1 MLALASAALAPHCRA
16 PAGCAGPAPGL
27 LPLCTHCGAA
37 YACPRAAVT
46 SLLCGIATCGI
57 AGFPAGWTCGTTPVS
72 QKFPLAPPTFAGD
85 PRSRWGPRRRSPTR
99 RPHTTPSKPSAA
111 HAAAG
116 KPTAHERPANRL
128 RRQEPPPRRPR
139 PAERER
145 SPRRPASR
153 HPPSPRRQALRP
165 APKAKPSPAA
175 NAQGH
180 SSPES
185 SAPAGALHHKLVRAT
200 AALKKDFAKL
210 QSSLR
215 KLRGQGTESFDA
227 LYELVGQILASDPPL
242 YVGGG
247 YKTKEAFIAAELPGE
262 TLRSVQRNVLVARC
276 FSPEEEAKHGIAFL
290 EEVALYTKELTAA
303 EQPPPA
309 IHLDK
314 LTLTLP
320 GKAGATLRKKASAA
334 TIDDVRQAR
343 RSLRKGAATRRDA
356 SPIETALRAA
366 LGEQKALSAV
376 TVRATKDHAAFGN
389 VPVAELASFAKAV
402 GKAKL
407 PPS

>member
-1 MLALASAALAPHCRA
+1 M
-16 PAGCAGPAPGL
+16 
-27 LPLCTHCGAA
+27 
-37 YACPRAAVT
+37 
-46 SLLCGIATCGI
+46 
-57 AGFPAGWTCGTTPVS
+57 GTT
-72 QKFPLAPPTFAGD
+72 KTKPTTT
-85 PRSRWGPRRRSPTR
+85 ST
-99 RPHTTPSKPSAA
+99 TTPSKPSAPKPA
-111 HAAAG
+111 ASKPSAAQKSAAG
-116 KPTAHERPANRL
+116 KPSAAPKLAANKPSA
-128 RRQEPPPRRPR
+128 QEP
-139 PAERER
+139 
-145 SPRRPASR
+145 S
-153 HPPSPRRQALRP
+153 L
-165 APKAKPSPAA
+165 AA
-175 NAQGH
+175 NAR
-180 SSPES
+180 SSSRS
-185 SAPAGALHHKLVRAT
+185 SAAGALHHKLVRAT
-200 AALKKDFAKL
+200 ATLKKDFAKL

-376 TVRATKDHAAFGN
+376 TVRATKDHASFGN
-389 VPVAELASFAKAV
+389 VPVAELASFARAV

>member
-1 MLALASAALAPHCRA
+1 M
-16 PAGCAGPAPGL
+16 
-27 LPLCTHCGAA
+27 
-37 YACPRAAVT
+37 
-46 SLLCGIATCGI
+46 
-57 AGFPAGWTCGTTPVS
+57 
-72 QKFPLAPPTFAGD
+72 
-85 PRSRWGPRRRSPTR
+85 
-99 RPHTTPSKPSAA
+99 
-111 HAAAG
+111 
-116 KPTAHERPANRL
+116 
-128 RRQEPPPRRPR
+128 
-139 PAERER
+139 
-145 SPRRPASR
+145 
-153 HPPSPRRQALRP
+153 
-165 APKAKPSPAA
+165 
-175 NAQGH
+175 
-180 SSPES
+180 
-185 SAPAGALHHKLVRAT
+185 
-200 AALKKDFAKL
+200 
-210 QSSLR
+210 
-215 KLRGQGTESFDA
+215 
-227 LYELVGQILASDPPL
+227 
-242 YVGGG
+242 
-247 YKTKEAFIAAELPGE
+247 
-262 TLRSVQRNVLVARC
+262 ARC

-303 EQPPPA
+303 EEPPPA

-389 VPVAELASFAKAV
+389 VPVAELASFARAV

>member
-1 MLALASAALAPHCRA
+1 MGNTKTKPN
-16 PAGCAGPAPGL
+16 
-27 LPLCTHCGAA
+27 
-37 YACPRAAVT
+37 
-46 SLLCGIATCGI
+46 AT
-57 AGFPAGWTCGTTPVS
+57 PTPVS
-72 QKFPLAPPTFAGD
+72 
-85 PRSRWGPRRRSPTR
+85 
-99 RPHTTPSKPSAA
+99 SKPSAA
-111 HAAAG
+111 HPAAI
-116 KPTAHERPANRL
+116 K
-128 RRQEPPPRRPR
+128 
-139 PAERER
+139 
-145 SPRRPASR
+145 
-153 HPPSPRRQALRP
+153 P
-165 APKAKPSPAA
+165 APHEAALAKTTSKKVAPSRAGTKPAPAKPSPAKPA
-175 NAQGH
+175 PTVKPTPAAKPNATPKPTSH
-180 SSPES
+180 TAPEA
-185 SAPAGALHHKLVRAT
+185 SAKPAGALHHKLVRAT

-376 TVRATKDHAAFGN
+376 TVRATKDHASFGN
-389 VPVAELASFAKAV
+389 VPVAELASFARAV

>member
-1 MLALASAALAPHCRA
+1 ML
-16 PAGCAGPAPGL
+16 
-27 LPLCTHCGAA
+27 
-37 YACPRAAVT
+37 
-46 SLLCGIATCGI
+46 LLC
-57 AGFPAGWTCGTTPVS
+57 
-72 QKFPLAPPTFAGD
+72 
-85 PRSRWGPRRRSPTR
+85 
-99 RPHTTPSKPSAA
+99 
-111 HAAAG
+111 
-116 KPTAHERPANRL
+116 
-128 RRQEPPPRRPR
+128 RRPR
-139 PAERER
+139 APSGSPTGGAARAGVR
-145 SPRRPASR
+145 SGPRF
-153 HPPSPRRQALRP
+153 LRP
-165 APKAKPSPAA
+165 APHKPRFSGGRDRGLFP
-175 NAQGH
+175 
-180 SSPES
+180 PDLDV
-185 SAPAGALHHKLVRAT
+185 PAGQRLFTKIPLV
-200 AALKKDFAKL
+200 
-210 QSSLR
+210 
-215 KLRGQGTESFDA
+215 
-227 LYELVGQILASDPPL
+227 AS
-242 YVGGG
+242 
-247 YKTKEAFIAAELPGE
+247 KTKEAFIAAELPGE

-276 FSPEEEAKHGIAFL
+276 FSPDEEAKHGIAFL
-290 EEVALYTKELTAA
+290 EEVALYAKELTAA